1 MRSMLSISRR
11 PLRLIRSVLGDPA
24 GSTAVIIAL
33 ALSAIVGFAG
43 LGTETASWYF
53 IKRSMQGAADSA
65 AATAAA
71 ELAASSSTTSTQMTS
86 AARSIASRFGFADGT
101 GSTTVTVNN
110 PPASGGYDSTYVE
123 VIISQPQPAL
133 LSAVF
138 LSSGPTI
145 TSRAVAHANKQA
157 TDDGC
162 VVALSQQS
170 GSIDISAS
178 GGVALTFNSCALYDN
193 SAASNALTMSN
204 NATISAAAAYVVGGI
219 SGGSGLTTT
228 DGTYTGVN
236 PLTDPYLSRSIPSY
250 GPVNLQ
256 SGNGCDYKNKLH
268 ITSSN
273 GPMTLKP
280 ATANGKVI
288 FCNDVVVDAGQTLN
302 LCPGIYILD
311 TGSLTMAGNSVLNAP
326 PSVANISLLCVGDL
340 TGGVTIIFDN
350 SSGGSPGV
358 ANISSSGATLNVT
371 APTTGSTAGLA
382 FFQARLTCT
391 GTGNNSN
398 GCTSTFTGASS
409 LNVTGVIYFPDNSVS
424 WSGGGSAGGTQC
436 TKLVA
441 YTITFSGASSFN
453 SSCVGTGSGSIN
465 YTNGTLVL

>member
-1 MRSMLSISRR
+1 MRSILSTPRR
-11 PLRLIRSVLGDPA
+11 LRLCFARLLGDRA
-24 GSTAVIIAL
+24 GATAVIIAL

-71 ELAASSSTTSTQMTS
+71 ELAASSSTTSDQMTH
-86 AARSIASRFGFADGT
+86 AARSVASRFGFANGT

-123 VIISQPQPAL
+123 VVISQPQTAL

-162 VVALSQQS
+162 VVALSQQA
-170 GSIDISAS
+170 GAIDVSTS
-178 GGVALTFNSCALYDN
+178 GGPNLTFNSCAMYDN
-193 SAASNALTMSN
+193 SPGSGALTMSGSS
-204 NATISAAAAYVVGGI
+204 TINAAAAYIVGGI
-219 SGGSGLTTT
+219 SGTGLTTT

-236 PLTDPYLSRSIPSY
+236 PLTDPYLNRSIPSY
-250 GPVNLQ
+250 SVDLH
-256 SGNGCDYKNKLH
+256 SGHGCDQKNKVH
-268 ITSSN
+268 VTSSN
-273 GPMTLKP
+273 GPMTFQP
-280 ATANGKVI
+280 TTAGGNYI
-288 FCNDVVVDAGQTLN
+288 FCNDLVVDAGQTIN
-302 LCPGIYILD
+302 MCPGIYILD
-311 TGSLTMAGNSVLNAP
+311 TGTLQMAGNSTLNGP
-326 PSVANISLLCVGDL
+326 PTANIATLCPGD
-340 TGGVTIIFDN
+340 TSGGVTIIFDN

-358 ANISSSGATLNVT
+358 ANISSSGANINVI
-371 APTTGSTAGLA
+371 APTSGSTAGLG

-391 GTGNNSN
+391 GTGNNNN
-398 GCTSTFTGASS
+398 GCMSTFTGASS
-409 LNVTGVIYFPDNSVS
+409 LNITGVIYFPDNSVT

-441 YTITFSGASSFN
+441 YTITFSGGSTFN
-453 SSCVGTGSGSIN
+453 SSCVGTGTGTIN